1 MFDKRLKELE
11 AISQYAGKRIDY
23 VQGGGGNTSV
33 KLNEEFMAVKA
44 SGYKLSQV
52 TENDGYV
59 VVNYKNIVQYYDKV
73 DLTSGVDYEKDSSEF
88 VRNNIIDLEK
98 ITGVSTPKK
107 LRPSVEAGFHSILD
121 RYVIHTHSVYANILC
136 CSEEG
141 SEIAEKIFK
150 DEDFAFIMLPY
161 INPGF
166 SLTLKIK
173 EGIAEFAEKNGR
185 RPEAIFMQNHGLIVH
200 SDDFEKCIGIH
211 DRINNI
217 IRDYLGI
224 KEDYPNISVEKV
236 DENIFASKT
245 KYLFDYFTNNAV
257 DEEFFDRNV
266 LYPDQLVYLNDG
278 IYFGDGDGRIS
289 INTSTGKI
297 LYKTNYNEA
306 VTIEETLLAYL
317 YVIDWIQRSGLKLK
331 TMTPEQIYFI
341 KNWEGEK
348 YRKSLMQENKK

>member
-1 MFDKRLKELE
+1 
-11 AISQYAGKRIDY
+11 
-23 VQGGGGNTSV
+23 
-33 KLNEEFMAVKA
+33 
-44 SGYKLSQV
+44 
-52 TENDGYV
+52 
-59 VVNYKNIVQYYDKV
+59 
-73 DLTSGVDYEKDSSEF
+73 
-88 VRNNIIDLEK
+88 
-98 ITGVSTPKK
+98 
-107 LRPSVEAGFHSILD
+107 
-121 RYVIHTHSVYANILC
+121 
-136 CSEEG
+136 
-141 SEIAEKIFK
+141 
-150 DEDFAFIMLPY
+150 

-289 INTSTGKI
+289 IN
-297 LYKTNYNEA
+297 
-306 VTIEETLLAYL
+306 
-317 YVIDWIQRSGLKLK
+317 
-331 TMTPEQIYFI
+331 
-341 KNWEGEK
+341 
-348 YRKSLMQENKK
+348 